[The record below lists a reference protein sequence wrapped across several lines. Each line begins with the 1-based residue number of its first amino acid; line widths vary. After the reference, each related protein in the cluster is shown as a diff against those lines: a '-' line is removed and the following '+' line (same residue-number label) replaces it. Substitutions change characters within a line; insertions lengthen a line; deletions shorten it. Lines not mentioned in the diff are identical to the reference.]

1 MGYGDTDED
10 EEDEIRC
17 AAESQWVLGVDVL
30 IQMANWV
37 AVSGHEPT
45 FSASDGRAD

>member
-10 EEDEIRC
+10 EEDEIRG

-30 IQMANWV
+30 IQMAHWV
-37 AVSGHEPT
+37 AVSGHDP
-45 FSASDGRAD
+45 FSPASDERAD